1 MASIKDLKRAAEAER
16 LGEIRFIVDDL
27 SQRIQ
32 NRMLDEAE
40 ARQLVGNVRFQV
52 KLLIPDQ
59 MVTYDL
65 LYSSR
70 FERLIQ
76 QFIRGES

>member
-59 MVTYDL
+59 MATYDL

>member
-1 MASIKDLKRAAEAER
+1 MASIKNLKRATEAER
-16 LGEIRFIVDDL
+16 LGEIRVIVDDV

-32 NRMLDEAE
+32 NRMLSETE
-40 ARQLVGNVRFQV
+40 ARELVGNVRFQV

-59 MVTYDL
+59 MATYDL

-70 FERLIQ
+70 FERLIR

>member
-1 MASIKDLKRAAEAER
+1 MASIKNLKRATEAER
-16 LGEIRFIVDDL
+16 LGEIRVIVDDV

-32 NRMLDEAE
+32 NGMLSETE
-40 ARQLVGNVRFQV
+40 ARELVGNVRFQV

-59 MVTYDL
+59 MATYDL

-70 FERLIQ
+70 FERLIRQ
-76 QFIRGES
+76 CIRGES

>member
-1 MASIKDLKRAAEAER
+1 MASIKDLKRAAEAEC
-16 LGEIRFIVDDL
+16 LGEIHFIVDDL

-40 ARQLVGNVRFQV
+40 VRQLVGNVRFQV

-59 MVTYDL
+59 MATYDL

>member
-1 MASIKDLKRAAEAER
+1 MASIKDLKGAPEAER

-32 NRMLDEAE
+32 NRLLDEAE
-40 ARQLVGNVRFQV
+40 ARHLVGNVRFQA

-59 MVTYDL
+59 MATYDL
-65 LYSSR
+65 LYSAR
-70 FERLIQ
+70 FERLLR
-76 QFIRGES
+76 QFIRGDS

>member
-1 MASIKDLKRAAEAER
+1 MASIKALKRTAAAER
-16 LGEIRFIVDDL
+16 LGEIRLIVDDV

-32 NRMLDEAE
+32 NCTLNEAK
-40 ARQLVGNVRFQV
+40 ARELVGNVRFQI
-52 KLLIPDQ
+52 KLLVPDQ
-59 MVTYDL
+59 MATYDL

-70 FERLIQ
+70 FERLIR